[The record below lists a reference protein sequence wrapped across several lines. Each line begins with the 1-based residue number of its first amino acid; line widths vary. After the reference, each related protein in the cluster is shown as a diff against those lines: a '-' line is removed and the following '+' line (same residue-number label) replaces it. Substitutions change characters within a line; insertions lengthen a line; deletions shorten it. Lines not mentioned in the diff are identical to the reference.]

1 MVRLATSYTLSEI
14 HVVSMSGLTGMH
26 LLLDHG
32 KQRWQSCLATV
43 RTLLKIGTQ
52 GEERTMTMMMRENM
66 MSTITILGDISHH
79 IMTPAGSVTHKVD
92 IMTEGQGLAV
102 IAALAVKIWK
112 IGPLMVMMMRN

>member
-1 MVRLATSYTLSEI
+1 
-14 HVVSMSGLTGMH
+14 
-26 LLLDHG
+26 
-32 KQRWQSCLATV
+32 
-43 RTLLKIGTQ
+43 
-52 GEERTMTMMMRENM
+52 MMMRGNM

>member
-52 GEERTMTMMMRENM
+52 GEERTMTV
-66 MSTITILGDISHH
+66 LGDISHH